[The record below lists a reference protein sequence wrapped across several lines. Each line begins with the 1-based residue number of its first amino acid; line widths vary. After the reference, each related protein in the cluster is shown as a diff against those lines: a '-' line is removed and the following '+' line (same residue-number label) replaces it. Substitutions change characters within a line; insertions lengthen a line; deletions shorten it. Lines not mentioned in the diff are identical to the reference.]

1 MWLSTLSTR
10 TRYFLG
16 ASLIEFST
24 PNVIRTHSFR
34 WFSRNPCV
42 DRPTLTQIVA
52 SQNSHAVTAR
62 ITCRWFC
69 GSSVF
74 SSNYPDPARPWV
86 SSDQS
91 ETTKPNSLRK
101 DCYYSI
107 RWFISL
113 ALRNYILESISVP
126 GIRFRADWGRRGEE
140 LYQPEVGE
148 CWKNDRKTLSYQSGV
163 KDEPVLL
170 FHNIPYAR
178 CTINWLGTHL
188 SLLDNFLKLNPV
200 DNCVFGAQKE
210 ARRTDER
217 TNTHTRIVLLSTQ

>member
-1 MWLSTLSTR
+1 MWSEHTV
-10 TRYFLG
+10 
-16 ASLIEFST
+16 SLIFEKSL
-24 PNVIRTHSFR
+24 R
-34 WFSRNPCV
+34 W
-42 DRPTLTQIVA
+42 PTDADTDNCIIEL
-52 SQNSHAVTAR
+52 TAR

-74 SSNYPDPARPWV
+74 PRNYSDPARPWV

-91 ETTKPNSLRK
+91 ETTKSNSLRK

-126 GIRFRADWGRRGEE
+126 WIRFRADWGRRGED

-148 CWKNDRKTLSYQSGV
+148 CWKNDQQNVSYQSGV

-170 FHNIPYAR
+170 FHNIPYSR
-178 CTINWLGTHL
+178 
-188 SLLDNFLKLNPV
+188 
-200 DNCVFGAQKE
+200 QKNTWSDQYFQSHRKHEISE
-210 ARRTDER
+210 A
-217 TNTHTRIVLLSTQ
+217 